1 MLVGGG
7 LGPVPMAMSRPAVS
21 RPTVSARVAG
31 AMLVARIPRHG
42 HPGICVSGCCRSV
55 LAIPAM
61 AAGEG
66 TEQGQALI
74 VSVRSLNYFAVVDA
88 ARSGFRL
95 RGDRDQRGYE
105 NGSENGSQGF
115 IL

>member
-1 MLVGGG
+1 
-7 LGPVPMAMSRPAVS
+7 
-21 RPTVSARVAG
+21 
-31 AMLVARIPRHG
+31 
-42 HPGICVSGCCRSV
+42 
-55 LAIPAM
+55 M

-74 VSVRSLNYFAVVDA
+74 VGVRRLNFFAVVDA

-95 RGDRDQRGYE
+95 SGDRGQRGYE
-105 NGSENGSQGF
+105 NGGQNGSQGF